1 MSLTNKD
8 IIKIQKSLKT
18 KLKDSRYQHTLGVA
32 YTAASMAMKYS
43 VDVNKAYI
51 AGLLHDCAKYMESE
65 EMLVKAQ
72 KFGLDISKAEK
83 VKPDLLHAKLGAYY
97 AKKKYYVEDEEILS
111 SICSHTTGKPN
122 MSLLDKIVYIADY
135 IEPNRN
141 KMPRLD
147 LIRRKAF
154 EDIDECLCMI
164 LEDTVA
170 YLKDTGVYMDETTLK
185 TYEYYCNK

>member
-1 MSLTNKD
+1 MSFTNKD
-8 IIKIQKSLKT
+8 IIKIQKSLKS

-32 YTAASMAMKYS
+32 FTAASMAMKYS
-43 VDVNKAYI
+43 IDINKAYV

-72 KFGLDISKAEK
+72 KFKLDISNAEK
-83 VKPDLLHAKLGAYY
+83 EKPDLLHAKLGAYY
-97 AKKKYYVEDEEILS
+97 AKKKYGVEDDEILS

-135 IEPNRN
+135 IEPNRY

-147 LIRRKAF
+147 SIRKKAF

-164 LEDTVA
+164 LEDTVS
-170 YLKDTGVYMDETTLK
+170 YLEETGVYMDETTLK

>member
-1 MSLTNKD
+1 MSFTNKD
-8 IIKIQKSLKT
+8 IIKIQKSLKS

-32 YTAASMAMKYS
+32 FTAASMAMKYS
-43 VDVNKAYI
+43 IDINKAYV

-72 KFGLDISKAEK
+72 KFKLDISNAEK

-97 AKKKYYVEDEEILS
+97 AKKKYGVEDDEILS

-135 IEPNRN
+135 IEPNRY

-147 LIRRKAF
+147 LIRKKAF

-164 LEDTVA
+164 LEDTVS
-170 YLKDTGVYMDETTLK
+170 YLEETGVYMDETTLK